1 MSDTVQAANV
11 RDSRVRLAEIENNVR
26 WLKGIGAFGA
36 AAVIA
41 ALAWLNVQVYETRA
55 EVYGL
60 KVEVSGLKA
69 EVSGLKAEISGLKAE
84 VSGLKADIADIK
96 AGFELIEAHFNKQ
109 K

>member
-69 EVSGLKAEISGLKAE
+69 EISGLKAE

>member
-1 MSDTVQAANV
+1 M
-11 RDSRVRLAEIENNVR
+11 RLAEIETNVR

-36 AAVIA
+36 AAIIA

-60 KVEVSGLKA
+60 KVEVSGFKA
-69 EVSGLKAEISGLKAE
+69 EVSGFKAEISGLKAEISGLKAE
-84 VSGLKADIADIK
+84 VSELKADIK
-96 AGFELIEAHFNKQ
+96 AGFELIDAHLNKQ